1 MIDEK
6 YLELIQA
13 EVDGELLDQDRA
25 ELSRFMLAN
34 PDAHAVRDEL
44 KRLCSTLEQVRPAE
58 PPAELR
64 ASILAAVRLPA
75 PAVGKRSPRSFLPQA
90 GALRYA
96 AAFAGGLIV
105 SAIAFQVA
113 SDRGSGLDVSEVA
126 GTMVS
131 QDPVSRSGPVDSV
144 RVSLDQVSGTV
155 SLFRSS
161 SMRVVEFDLAAREP
175 VEVAVVHDGQ
185 EARFS
190 GFGQSAGAAAQR
202 YALVL
207 DGAGVEGAPIEI
219 RFLAAGAVIHSES
232 LKVPSAKR
240 E

>member
-13 EVDGELLDQDRA
+13 DVDGELPDRDRA

-44 KRLCSTLEQVRPAE
+44 KRLCSALGKVRRAE
-58 PPAELR
+58 PPPELR
-64 ASILAAVRLPA
+64 ASILAAVPLQA
-75 PAVGKRSPRSFLPQA
+75 PAAGSRSPRSFLPQS
-90 GALRYA
+90 GVLRYA

-113 SDRGSGLDVSEVA
+113 SDRSAGLDVSDLA

-144 RVSLDQVSGTV
+144 HVSLDQVSGTV

-175 VEVAVVHDGQ
+175 VEVVVVHDGQ

-190 GFGQSAGAAAQR
+190 GFGQSGGAAAQR

-219 RFLAAGAVIHSES
+219 RFLTAGAVIHSES
-232 LKVPSAKR
+232 LKVPPSSR

>member
-1 MIDEK
+1 MINEK

-13 EVDGELLDQDRA
+13 EVDGELSAPDRA

-44 KRLCSTLEQVRPAE
+44 KRLCNRLGEVSPAE
-58 PPAELR
+58 PPPELR
-64 ASILAAVRLPA
+64 ESILAAVRLPA
-75 PAVGKRSPRSFLPQA
+75 PAVKSRMLRSFQPHA

-105 SAIAFQVA
+105 SGIAFQVA
-113 SDRGSGLDVSEVA
+113 SDRNAGLDAADVA

-131 QDPVSRSGPVDSV
+131 QDAVSRSGPVDSV

-161 SMRVVEFDLAAREP
+161 SLRVVEFDLAARES
-175 VEVAVVHDGQ
+175 VEVVVVHDGQ

-190 GFGQSAGAAAQR
+190 GFGRSGDAAAQR

-219 RFLAAGAVIHSES
+219 RFLAAGALIHSES
-232 LKVPSAKR
+232 LAVPPPNR
-240 E
+240 Q

>member
-1 MIDEK
+1 MINEK

-13 EVDGELLDQDRA
+13 EVDGELPDQDRA

-44 KRLCSTLEQVRPAE
+44 RRLCSTLDQVRPAE
-58 PPAELR
+58 PPPELR
-64 ASILAAVRLPA
+64 ASILAEVRLPVS
-75 PAVGKRSPRSFLPQA
+75 AVGSRSPRRFLPQS

-113 SDRGSGLDVSEVA
+113 SDRNAGLDVSDVT

-144 RVSLDQVSGTV
+144 HVSLDQVSGTV

-161 SMRVVEFDLAAREP
+161 SMRVVEFDLAARVP

-190 GFGQSAGAAAQR
+190 GFGRASGAAAQR

-207 DGAGVEGAPIEI
+207 DGPGAEGALMEI
-219 RFLAAGAVIHSES
+219 RFLTAGAVIHSES
-232 LKVPSAKR
+232 LKVPPSNR

>member
-13 EVDGELLDQDRA
+13 DVDGELPDQDRA

-44 KRLCSTLEQVRPAE
+44 RRLCSTLDRVRQVE
-58 PPAELR
+58 PPPELR
-64 ASILAAVRLPA
+64 ASILAAVPLPD
-75 PAVGKRSPRSFLPQA
+75 PAAGARSQRSFLAQS

-96 AAFAGGLIV
+96 AAFAGGLLV

-113 SDRGSGLDVSEVA
+113 SDRRSGLDVSDVA

-144 RVSLDQVSGTV
+144 HLSLDQVSGTV

-190 GFGQSAGAAAQR
+190 GFGQAGGAAAQR

-207 DGAGVEGAPIEI
+207 EGPGLEGAPVEI
-219 RFLAAGAVIHSES
+219 WFLSAGAVIHRES
-232 LKVPSAKR
+232 LKAPPSNR

>member
-1 MIDEK
+1 
-6 YLELIQA
+6 
-13 EVDGELLDQDRA
+13 
-25 ELSRFMLAN
+25 MLAN

-44 KRLCSTLEQVRPAE
+44 KRLCSTLDQVRPAE

-75 PAVGKRSPRSFLPQA
+75 PAVASRNQRRFLPQS

-105 SAIAFQVA
+105 SAIVFQVA
-113 SDRGSGLDVSEVA
+113 SDQDAGLDVSDVA
-126 GTMVS
+126 GTMMS
-131 QDPVSRSGPVDSV
+131 QDPVARSGPVDSMH
-144 RVSLDQVSGTV
+144 VSLDQVSGTV

-161 SMRVVEFDLAAREP
+161 AMRVVEFDLAARET
-175 VEVAVVHDGQ
+175 VEIAVVHDGQ

-190 GFGQSAGAAAQR
+190 GFGRSGDAAAQR

-207 DGAGVEGAPIEI
+207 DGPGAEGAPIEI
-219 RFLAAGAVIHSES
+219 RFLAAGAVIHSDS
-232 LKVPSAKR
+232 LRVPPSNR
-240 E
+240 Q

>member
-13 EVDGELLDQDRA
+13 EVDGELPDQDRA

-44 KRLCSTLEQVRPAE
+44 KRLCSALDQVRPAE
-58 PPAELR
+58 PPSGLR
-64 ASILAAVRLPA
+64 ASILAAVPQPV
-75 PAVGKRSPRSFLPQA
+75 PAVGLRSPRRLLPQS

-105 SAIAFQVA
+105 SALAFQVA
-113 SDRGSGLDVSEVA
+113 SDRTAGLDISGVA

-131 QDPVSRSGPVDSV
+131 QDQVSGSAPVDTV
-144 RVSLDQVSGTV
+144 HVSLDQVSGTV

-161 SMRVVEFDLAAREP
+161 SMRVVEFDLVASAP
-175 VEVAVVHDGQ
+175 VEVAVLHDGQ
-185 EARFS
+185 EARFG
-190 GFGQSAGAAAQR
+190 GFGQSGRAAAQR

-207 DGAGVEGAPIEI
+207 DGPGLQGAPIEI
-219 RFLAAGAVIHSES
+219 RFLTAGTVIHRDS
-232 LKVPSAKR
+232 LKVPQSNR

>member
-1 MIDEK
+1 MINEK

-13 EVDGELLDQDRA
+13 DVDGELPERGRA

-44 KRLCSTLEQVRPAE
+44 KRLCSTLDQVRPAE
-58 PPAELR
+58 PPPELL
-64 ASILAAVRLPA
+64 ASVLAAVRLPA
-75 PAVGKRSPRSFLPQA
+75 PAVSSRSQRSRLPQS
-90 GALRYA
+90 GVLRYA

-113 SDRGSGLDVSEVA
+113 SDQNAGLDVSDVA

-131 QDPVSRSGPVDSV
+131 QDPVSRSGPVDSMHL
-144 RVSLDQVSGTV
+144 SLDQISGTV

-161 SMRVVEFDLAAREP
+161 SMRVVEFDLAARET

-190 GFGQSAGAAAQR
+190 GFGQSGGAAAQH

-207 DGAGVEGAPIEI
+207 DGPGVEGAPINI
-219 RFLAAGAVIHSES
+219 QFLAAGAVIHSES
-232 LKVPSAKR
+232 LKVPPSNR

>member
-1 MIDEK
+1 MINEK

-13 EVDGELLDQDRA
+13 EVDGELPEQDRA

-34 PDAHAVRDEL
+34 PDAHVVRDEL
-44 KRLCSTLEQVRPAE
+44 KRLCSTLDQVRPAE
-58 PPAELR
+58 PPPELL
-64 ASILAAVRLPA
+64 ASVLAAVRLPA
-75 PAVGKRSPRSFLPQA
+75 PAVSSRSQRSRLPQS
-90 GALRYA
+90 GVLRYA

-113 SDRGSGLDVSEVA
+113 SDQNAGLDVSDVA

-131 QDPVSRSGPVDSV
+131 QDPVSRSGPVDSMHL
-144 RVSLDQVSGTV
+144 SLDQISGTV

-161 SMRVVEFDLAAREP
+161 SMRVVEFDLAARET

-190 GFGQSAGAAAQR
+190 GFGQSGGAAAQR

-207 DGAGVEGAPIEI
+207 DGPGVEGAPIEI

-232 LKVPSAKR
+232 LMVPPPNR

>member
-13 EVDGELLDQDRA
+13 DVDGELPDRDRA

-44 KRLCSTLEQVRPAE
+44 KRLCSTLDKVRQVE
-58 PPAELR
+58 PPPELR
-64 ASILAAVRLPA
+64 TSILAAVPLQA
-75 PAVGKRSPRSFLPQA
+75 AAAGARSQRSFLAQS

-96 AAFAGGLIV
+96 AAFA
-105 SAIAFQVA
+105 
-113 SDRGSGLDVSEVA
+113 A

-155 SLFRSS
+155 SFFRSS

-190 GFGQSAGAAAQR
+190 GFGQSGGAAAQR

-207 DGAGVEGAPIEI
+207 DGPGVEGAPIEI
-219 RFLAAGAVIHSES
+219 RFLSAGAVIHRES
-232 LKVPSAKR
+232 LKAPPSNR

>member
-1 MIDEK
+1 MINEK

-13 EVDGELLDQDRA
+13 EVDGELPDQDRA

-44 KRLCSTLEQVRPAE
+44 KCLCSTLEQVRPAE
-58 PPAELR
+58 PPPELR
-64 ASILAAVRLPA
+64 ASILAAVRVPA
-75 PAVGKRSPRSFLPQA
+75 PAVGSRSPRSFLAQS

-113 SDRGSGLDVSEVA
+113 SDRGSALDVSDVA

-131 QDPVSRSGPVDSV
+131 QDPVSRSRPVDSV
-144 RVSLDQVSGTV
+144 HVSLDQVSGTV

-161 SMRVVEFDLAAREP
+161 SMRVVDFDLAAREP
-175 VEVAVVHDGQ
+175 VEVVVVHDGQ

-190 GFGQSAGAAAQR
+190 GFAQSGGAAAQR

-207 DGAGVEGAPIEI
+207 DGPGLEGAPIEI
-219 RFLAAGAVIHSES
+219 RFLTAGAVIHNES
-232 LKVPSAKR
+232 LKVPPSNR
-240 E
+240 Q

>member
-13 EVDGELLDQDRA
+13 DVDGELPDRDRA

-44 KRLCSTLEQVRPAE
+44 KRLCSTLDQVRQVE
-58 PPAELR
+58 PPPELR
-64 ASILAAVRLPA
+64 GSILAAVRLPP
-75 PAVGKRSPRSFLPQA
+75 PAAGSRSPRSFLRYS
-90 GALRYA
+90 GAVRYA

-105 SAIAFQVA
+105 SGIAFQVA
-113 SDRGSGLDVSEVA
+113 SDRNAGLDVSDVA

-155 SLFRSS
+155 SLFRSP
-161 SMRVVEFDLAAREP
+161 SMRVVEFDLAAHEP

-190 GFGQSAGAAAQR
+190 GFGQSGGVAAQR

-207 DGAGVEGAPIEI
+207 DGPGVEGAPIEI
-219 RFLAAGAVIHSES
+219 RFLSAGAVIHSES
-232 LKVPSAKR
+232 LKVPPSNR
-240 E
+240 D

>member
-1 MIDEK
+1 MINEQ

-13 EVDGELLDQDRA
+13 EVDGELPDQDRA

-44 KRLCSTLEQVRPAE
+44 KRLCSTLDQVRPAE

-75 PAVGKRSPRSFLPQA
+75 PAVGSRRQRSFLPQS

-96 AAFAGGLIV
+96 AVFAGGLIV
-105 SAIAFQVA
+105 SAIAFQVV
-113 SDRGSGLDVSEVA
+113 SDQNAGLDVSDMA
-126 GTMVS
+126 GTMMS

-144 RVSLDQVSGTV
+144 HVSLDQVSGTV

-161 SMRVVEFDLAAREP
+161 SMRVVQFDLAARET
-175 VEVAVVHDGQ
+175 VEVVVVHDGQ

-190 GFGQSAGAAAQR
+190 GIGQAGGAAVQR

-207 DGAGVEGAPIEI
+207 DGPGAEGAPIEI
-219 RFLAAGAVIHSES
+219 RFLTDGAVVHSES
-232 LKVPSAKR
+232 LRVPPSNR
-240 E
+240 Q

>member
-1 MIDEK
+1 MINEK

-13 EVDGELLDQDRA
+13 EVDGELPDQDRA

-44 KRLCSTLEQVRPAE
+44 KRLCRTLDQVRPAE
-58 PPAELR
+58 PPPELL
-64 ASILAAVRLPA
+64 ASILAAVRMPA
-75 PAVGKRSPRSFLPQA
+75 PAVGSRSQRSFLPRS
-90 GALRYA
+90 GVLRYA

-113 SDRGSGLDVSEVA
+113 SDQDAGLDVSDVA

-131 QDPVSRSGPVDSV
+131 QDPVSRSGPVDNMHL
-144 RVSLDQVSGTV
+144 SLDQVSGTV

-161 SMRVVEFDLAAREP
+161 SMRVVEFNLVVRET
-175 VEVAVVHDGQ
+175 VDVAVVHDGQ

-190 GFGQSAGAAAQR
+190 SLGQSGGAAAQR

-207 DGAGVEGAPIEI
+207 DGPGVEGAPIEI
-219 RFLAAGAVIHSES
+219 RFLAAGAAIHSAS
-232 LKVPSAKR
+232 LKVPPSNR